1 MMDNKTRILF
11 VCLGN
16 IIRSPLAEHMFAHL
30 AEQAGVADKYQVDSA
45 GTSAYH
51 IGEQPDSR
59 MRRVAAQNGLQY
71 DGRAKQFRAE
81 DFDRFDLIIPQDQE
95 NLQNLKWLVRGPKDE
110 AKLFA
115 MRTFDPKGG
124 PEAGVPDPY
133 YGGVDGFQI
142 TYEIVKR
149 SCQGLLDAL
158 ENGEL
163 GK

>member
-1 MMDNKTRILF
+1 MNDKTRILF

-30 AEQAGVADKYQVDSA
+30 AEKAGVADKYYVDSA

-71 DGRAKQFRAE
+71 DGRAKQFQE
-81 DFDRFDLIIPQDQE
+81 DDYDRFDFIIPQDQD
-95 NLQNLKWLVRGPKDE
+95 NLRNLRWLARGPADE
-110 AKLFA
+110 AKLFT
-115 MRTFDPKGG
+115 MRTFDPLGSSN
-124 PEAGVPDPY
+124 EGVPDPY
-133 YGGVDGFQI
+133 YGGADGFQ
-142 TYEIVKR
+142 TTFEIVRR

-158 ENGEL
+158 EKGEL
-163 GK
+163 A

>member
-1 MMDNKTRILF
+1 MNDKTRILF

-30 AEQAGVADKYQVDSA
+30 AEKAGVAYTYFVDSA

-71 DGRAKQFRAE
+71 DGRAKQFQE
-81 DFDRFDLIIPQDQE
+81 DDYDRFDFIIPQDQD
-95 NLQNLKWLVRGPKDE
+95 NLRNLRWLARGPADE
-110 AKLFA
+110 AKLFT
-115 MRTFDPKGG
+115 MRTFDPLGSSND
-124 PEAGVPDPY
+124 GVPDPY
-133 YGGVDGFQI
+133 YGGADGFQ
-142 TYEIVKR
+142 TTFEIVRR

-158 ENGEL
+158 EKGEL
-163 GK
+163 A

>member
-1 MMDNKTRILF
+1 MNDKTRILF

-30 AEQAGVADKYQVDSA
+30 AEKAGLADKYFVDSA

-71 DGRAKQFRAE
+71 DGRAKQFQE
-81 DFDRFDLIIPQDQE
+81 DDYDRFDFIIPQDQD
-95 NLQNLKWLVRGPKDE
+95 NLRNLRWLARGPADE
-110 AKLFA
+110 AKLFT
-115 MRTFDPKGG
+115 MRTFDPLGSSN
-124 PEAGVPDPY
+124 EGVPDPY
-133 YGGVDGFQI
+133 YGGADGFQ
-142 TYEIVKR
+142 TTFEIVRR

-158 ENGEL
+158 EKGEL
-163 GK
+163 A

>member
-1 MMDNKTRILF
+1 MNDKTRILF

-30 AEQAGVADKYQVDSA
+30 SEKAGVIDKYFVDSA

-71 DGRAKQFRAE
+71 DGRAKQFRE
-81 DFDRFDLIIPQDQE
+81 DNYDRFDLIIPQDHD
-95 NLQNLKWLVRGPKDE
+95 NLRNLRWLARGPEDE
-110 AKLFA
+110 AKLFT
-115 MRTFDPKGG
+115 MRTFDPLGSSN
-124 PEAGVPDPY
+124 EGVPDPY
-133 YGGVDGFQI
+133 YGGADGFQ
-142 TYEIVKR
+142 TTFEIVRR

-158 ENGEL
+158 EKGEVT
-163 GK
+163 

>member
-1 MMDNKTRILF
+1 MNDKTRILF

-30 AEQAGVADKYQVDSA
+30 AEKAGVADKYFVDSA

-71 DGRAKQFRAE
+71 DGRAKQFQE
-81 DFDRFDLIIPQDQE
+81 DDYDRFDFIIPQDQD
-95 NLQNLKWLVRGPKDE
+95 NLRNLRWLARGPADE
-110 AKLFA
+110 AKLFT
-115 MRTFDPKGG
+115 MRTFDPLGSSND
-124 PEAGVPDPY
+124 GVPDPY
-133 YGGVDGFQI
+133 YGGADGFQ
-142 TYEIVKR
+142 TTFEIVRR

-158 ENGEL
+158 EKGEL
-163 GK
+163 A

>member
-1 MMDNKTRILF
+1 MNDKTRILF

-30 AEQAGVADKYQVDSA
+30 AEKAGVADKYFVDSA

-71 DGRAKQFRAE
+71 DGRAKQFQE
-81 DFDRFDLIIPQDQE
+81 DDYDRFDFIIPQDQD
-95 NLQNLKWLVRGPKDE
+95 NLRNLRWLARGPADE
-110 AKLFA
+110 AKLFT
-115 MRTFDPKGG
+115 MRTFDPLGSSN
-124 PEAGVPDPY
+124 EGVPDPY
-133 YGGVDGFQI
+133 YGGADGFQ
-142 TYEIVKR
+142 TTFEIVRR

-158 ENGEL
+158 EKGEL
-163 GK
+163 A